1 MENQQL
7 LAEFEQLKTL
17 EGSALHTF
25 KRGEI
30 IIRQGEPVNFIYYLT
45 DGTCYRSA
53 ITEQGE
59 EYFYWIRSSV
69 NVIDSLLGVFS
80 LYGYGYSGSSITAKS
95 DCICYRIPG
104 DIFLQFVDTSPVL
117 LRSLLERCLRQYGD
131 LDKMFHSY
139 KEHKAGEQVAHVLLD
154 GCGYGEKGS
163 TLPATYSYDFISQKT
178 ALHRVTVARV
188 LRYFKEHEI
197 IRRDG
202 RKIVILNQEELE
214 RIADGKQVKYYLPR

>member
-30 IIRQGEPVNFIYYLT
+30 IIRQGEPVNYIYYLT

-59 EYFYWIRSSV
+59 EYFYWIRSSG

-80 LYGYGYSGSSITAKS
+80 LYGCGYSGSSITAKS
-95 DCICYRIPG
+95 DCTCYRIPG
-104 DIFLQFVDTSPVL
+104 DIFLKFADTSPVL

-139 KEHKAGEQVAHVLLD
+139 KEHKAGEQVAHVLL
-154 GCGYGEKGS
+154 
-163 TLPATYSYDFISQKT
+163 
-178 ALHRVTVARV
+178 
-188 LRYFKEHEI
+188 
-197 IRRDG
+197 
-202 RKIVILNQEELE
+202 ELSL
-214 RIADGKQVKYYLPR
+214 IHI